1 MRFQRLLGGL
11 MALVFAA
18 GVVADEPVVIK
29 FSHVLSPDTPKGR
42 AALRFKRLAEETTEG
57 RVKVEVY
64 PNAELYGDREEL
76 EALQSGAVQML
87 APSLSKFEPLGVGEF
102 ELFDLP
108 YLFPSRKA
116 LYAVMDGDVGVAL
129 LAKLESKGIRGLAYW
144 DNGFKH
150 MSANWPLRTP
160 ADCVGLKIRVQSSDV
175 LKAQMR
181 ALGAV
186 PVVMAFSAVRAALAD
201 GALDG
206 TENPLSN
213 LYVGKIH
220 EVQRHLIL
228 SGHGYLG
235 YAVIVNKKFWDGLA
249 PPLRA
254 ALEQAMVEATR
265 YQRESAQRETEEALE
280 KIKVAGT
287 TKVYVPTA
295 QELSLWRQA
304 LLPVHKK
311 FEGRIGKDRLA
322 AVYRI
327 TAGMGDTESSLK

>member
-11 MALVFAA
+11 MAMVFVASVAA
-18 GVVADEPVVIK
+18 NEPVVIK
-29 FSHVLSPDTPKGR
+29 FSLVVSPDTPKGR
-42 AALRFKRLAEETTEG
+42 AALRFKQLAEDATEG

-64 PNAELYGDREEL
+64 PNAELYDDREEL
-76 EALQSGAVQML
+76 KALQTGAVQML
-87 APSLSKFEPLGVGEF
+87 APSLSKLEPLGDF

-108 YLFPSRKA
+108 YLFPNRKA
-116 LYAVMDGDVGVAL
+116 LYAVMDGDVGAAL
-129 LAKLESKGIRGLAYW
+129 LAKLESNGIHGLAYW

-160 ADCVGLKIRVQSSDV
+160 ADCIGLKLRVQSSDV

-181 ALGAV
+181 ALDAV
-186 PVVMAFSAVRAALAD
+186 PVVMSFGAVRGALAE
-201 GALDG
+201 GLLDG

-220 EVQRHLIL
+220 EVQKHLIM

-235 YAVIVNKKFWDGLA
+235 YAVIVNKKFWDGLP
-249 PPLRA
+249 PPLHTV
-254 ALEQAMVEATR
+254 LEQAMVEATR
-265 YQRESAQRETEEALE
+265 YQRELAQRETEEAFE
-280 KIKVAGT
+280 KIKAAGT

-295 QELSLWRQA
+295 QVLSSWRQA

-322 AVYRI
+322 SVYRI
-327 TAGMGDTESSLK
+327 TAGMGDTESRPK